1 MKYKWLGGMA
11 AALLLCACGGGS
23 HKMSPEEL
31 AHKLDS
37 VKALEIK
44 EKLAL
49 QGINL
54 EEADNPL
61 KQFYDSLDIQTLP
74 ISYTEDYV
82 NFLPSFKPVPQEI
95 VSYLEFEGRSPKA
108 ITLPET
114 VGARLLLLA
123 ADEVEHKYS
132 LWLYSLDDEYIPVD
146 KLCLYAIED
155 ESDLDIDSETFIQ
168 YFSITSDYEIHLLDY
183 SGKTNKARLEE
194 VYTINEARKFVLQRS
209 QEFAPTGEINP
220 SAMY

>member
-1 MKYKWLGGMA
+1 MKYKWLGGIA

-95 VSYLEFEGRSPKA
+95 VSYMEFEGRSPKA

-194 VYTINEARKFVLQRS
+194 VYTIDEARKFVLQRS

>member
-1 MKYKWLGGMA
+1 MKSKLIVGLVAVLMLG
-11 AALLLCACGGGS
+11 ACGGQR
-23 HKMSPEEL
+23 KMSDADL

-37 VKALEIK
+37 VKALEIR

-54 EEADNPL
+54 EESDNPL
-61 KQFYDSLDIQTLP
+61 KMFYDSLDIQSLP
-74 ISYTEDYV
+74 ISYSEDYV
-82 NFLPSFKPVPQEI
+82 NFLPGFKPVPAEI
-95 VSYLEFEGRSPKA
+95 VSYLNFEGNHPKA
-108 ITLPET
+108 ITLTET
-114 VGARLLLLA
+114 LGARLLLLA
-123 ADEVEHKYS
+123 ADEREEEYS

-155 ESDLDIDSETFIQ
+155 EEDDVSLDSERFIQ

-194 VYTINEARKFVLQRS
+194 VYTIDAARKFVLQRS
-209 QEFAPTGEINP
+209 EEFSP
-220 SAMY
+220 STSF

>member
-1 MKYKWLGGMA
+1 MKFKWLGGLVVV
-11 AALLLCACGGGS
+11 LLLCACGGS

-37 VKALEIK
+37 VKSLEIR

-54 EEADNPL
+54 EESDNPL
-61 KQFYDSLDIQTLP
+61 KMFYDSLDIQSLP

-82 NFLPSFKPVPQEI
+82 NFLPGFKPVPKEI

-114 VGARLLLLA
+114 IGARLLLLA
-123 ADEVEHKYS
+123 ADEQEHQYS

-155 ESDLDIDSETFIQ
+155 EDDMTINAKSYIQ
-168 YFSITSDYEIHLLDY
+168 YFSITSDFEIHLLDY
-183 SGKTNKARLEE
+183 SGNTNKARLEE
-194 VYTINEARKFVLQRS
+194 VYTIDAARKFVLQIS
-209 QEFAPTGEINP
+209 QEFSTSGEVNP

>member
-1 MKYKWLGGMA
+1 
-11 AALLLCACGGGS
+11 
-23 HKMSPEEL
+23 MSPEEL

-37 VKALEIK
+37 VKTIEIK

-54 EEADNPL
+54 DESDNPL
-61 KQFYDSLDIQTLP
+61 KLFYDSLDIQSLP

-82 NFLPSFKPVPQEI
+82 NFLPGFKPVPQEI
-95 VSYLEFEGRSPKA
+95 VSYLNFEGRSPKA
-108 ITLPET
+108 ITLTET
-114 VGARLLLLA
+114 IGARLLLLA
-123 ADEVEHKYS
+123 ADEQEHQYS

-155 ESDLDIDSETFIQ
+155 EDDIAIKPENYIQ

-183 SGKTNKARLEE
+183 SGKTNKAQLEE
-194 VYTINEARKFVLQRS
+194 VYTIDAARKFVLQRS
-209 QEFAPTGEINP
+209 QEFTSSDEVNP

>member
-95 VSYLEFEGRSPKA
+95 VSYMEFEGRSPKA

-194 VYTINEARKFVLQRS
+194 VYTIDEARKFVLQRS

>member
-1 MKYKWLGGMA
+1 MKYKWLGGLA
-11 AALLLCACGGGS
+11 VALLLCACGGS

-37 VKALEIK
+37 VKSLEIR

-54 EEADNPL
+54 EDSDNPL
-61 KQFYDSLDIQTLP
+61 KMFYDSLDIQSLP
-74 ISYTEDYV
+74 VSYTEDYV
-82 NFLPSFKPVPQEI
+82 NFLSGFKPVPQEI
-95 VSYLEFEGRSPKA
+95 VSYLNFEGRSPKA
-108 ITLPET
+108 ITLPEAI
-114 VGARLLLLA
+114 GARLLLLA
-123 ADEVEHKYS
+123 ADEKEHQYS

-155 ESDLDIDSETFIQ
+155 EDDTVIDPEKYIQ

-183 SGKTNKARLEE
+183 SGTTNKARLEE
-194 VYTINEARKFVLQRS
+194 VYTIDAARKFVLQRS
-209 QEFAPTGEINP
+209 EEFTPTEVVNP

>member
-1 MKYKWLGGMA
+1 
-11 AALLLCACGGGS
+11 
-23 HKMSPEEL
+23 MSPEEL

-37 VKALEIK
+37 VKTLEIK

-49 QGINL
+49 QGIHL
-54 EEADNPL
+54 EESDNPL
-61 KQFYDSLDIQTLP
+61 KMFYDSLDIQSLP
-74 ISYTEDYV
+74 ISYSEDYV
-82 NFLPSFKPVPQEI
+82 SFLPGFKPVPEEI

-114 VGARLLLLA
+114 IGARLLLLA
-123 ADEVEHKYS
+123 ADEQEHLYS

-155 ESDLDIDSETFIQ
+155 EEDTAINPDNFIQ
-168 YFSITSDYEIHLLDY
+168 YYSITSDYEIHLLDY

-194 VYTINEARKFVLQRS
+194 VYTIDEARKFVLQRS
-209 QEFAPTGEINP
+209 QEFNPSGEINP

>member
-1 MKYKWLGGMA
+1 MKYKWLGGLA
-11 AALLLCACGGGS
+11 VALLLCACGGS

-37 VKALEIK
+37 VKSLEIR

-54 EEADNPL
+54 EDSDNPL
-61 KQFYDSLDIQTLP
+61 KMFYDSLDIQSLP
-74 ISYTEDYV
+74 VSYTEDYV
-82 NFLPSFKPVPQEI
+82 NFLSGFKPVPQEI
-95 VSYLEFEGRSPKA
+95 VSYLNFEGRSPKA
-108 ITLPET
+108 ITLPEAI
-114 VGARLLLLA
+114 GARLLLLA
-123 ADEVEHKYS
+123 ADEKEHQYS

-155 ESDLDIDSETFIQ
+155 EDDTTIDPEKYIQ

-183 SGKTNKARLEE
+183 SGTTNKARLEE
-194 VYTINEARKFVLQRS
+194 VYTIDEARKFVLQRS
-209 QEFAPTGEINP
+209 EEFTPTEVVNP

>member
-1 MKYKWLGGMA
+1 MKYKWLGGLA
-11 AALLLCACGGGS
+11 VALLLCACGGS

-37 VKALEIK
+37 VKSLEIR

-54 EEADNPL
+54 EDSDNPL
-61 KQFYDSLDIQTLP
+61 KMFYDSLDIQSLP
-74 ISYTEDYV
+74 VSYTEDYV
-82 NFLPSFKPVPQEI
+82 NFLSGFKPVPQEI
-95 VSYLEFEGRSPKA
+95 VSYLNFEGRSPKA
-108 ITLPET
+108 ITLPEAI
-114 VGARLLLLA
+114 GARLLLLA
-123 ADEVEHKYS
+123 ADENEHQYS

-155 ESDLDIDSETFIQ
+155 EDDMEIDPEKYIQ

-183 SGKTNKARLEE
+183 SGTTNKARLEE
-194 VYTINEARKFVLQRS
+194 VYTIDEARKFVLQRS
-209 QEFAPTGEINP
+209 EEFTPTEVVNP

>member
-95 VSYLEFEGRSPKA
+95 VSYMEFEGRSPKA

-155 ESDLDIDSETFIQ
+155 ESDLEIDSETFIQ

-194 VYTINEARKFVLQRS
+194 VYTIDEARKFVLQRS